1 MVNKLWAYFIIIG
14 CIFSLFNGKIA
25 DVNEEI
31 IKSASISFD
40 LICQIFPIL
49 TLWLGIMKIAEESG
63 LLNILSKKLS
73 FILQPLFKD
82 IPKNHLSLSYMASN
96 IIANLFGLGS
106 AATPFGLK
114 AMESLQ
120 ELNNH
125 KEVAS
130 NSMIMFTTINTS
142 GLTIVPATVIAL
154 RVMYKSKSPTIIV
167 LASILATLIATISGI
182 LINKIIT
189 RRS

>member
-1 MVNKLWAYFIIIG
+1 MVSKLWGYFIIIG
-14 CIFSLFNGKIA
+14 CIFGIINGKISS
-25 DVNEEI
+25 VNEEI
-31 IKSASISFD
+31 IKSAKTSFD

-49 TLWLGIMKIAEESG
+49 TLWLGITKIAEKSG

-73 FILQPLFKD
+73 FILSPLFKD
-82 IPKNHLSLSYMASN
+82 IPKNHISLSYMASN

-120 ELNNH
+120 ELNNN

-130 NSMIMFTTINTS
+130 RSMITFTTINTS
-142 GLTIVPATVIAL
+142 GLTVVPATVIAL
-154 RVMYKSKSPTIIV
+154 RVMYQSKSPTCIV
-167 LASILATLIATISGI
+167 IASIIATLMATTAGI
-182 LINKIIT
+182 IIDKLLA
-189 RRS
+189 RR